1 MSLKAQ
7 PALEPRMKMR
17 RISGVNGE
25 KREAYEDLAEMARS
39 SAVNQGGTAE

>member
-1 MSLKAQ
+1 MSLEAQ

-17 RISGVNGE
+17 RIFGVNGE
-25 KREAYEDLAEMARS
+25 RREAYEVLTDMVRN